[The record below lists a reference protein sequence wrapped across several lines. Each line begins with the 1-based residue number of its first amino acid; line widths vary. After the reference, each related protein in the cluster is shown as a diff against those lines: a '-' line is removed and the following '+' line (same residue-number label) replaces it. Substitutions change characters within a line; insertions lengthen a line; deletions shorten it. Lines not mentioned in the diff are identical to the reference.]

1 MTDVLLHPDDSGEV
15 TRLPGETARII
26 TGVER
31 ERLIGE
37 ATQNLG
43 QYARPDA
50 PFGYLRKTFD
60 IDDTVTY
67 MPATIGL
74 AGPQSPPPPLP
85 PPPPPPPTSL
95 YDAQP
100 IAPWERVADTAHLTL
115 LGSVAGMDGDLR
127 PAAPGP
133 KPGPLPPDP
142 QPAPAPKPNYAG
154 RHRLTLGRRVRR
166 LLAGVGVVGLAV
178 AAIWAG
184 LTLAAVAVFL

>member
-26 TGVER
+26 TGAER

-60 IDDTVTY
+60 IDDTVTFHI
-67 MPATIGL
+67 PETIGIIPDPETVTL
-74 AGPQSPPPPLP
+74 S
-85 PPPPPPPTSL
+85 
-95 YDAQP
+95 
-100 IAPWERVADTAHLTL
+100 L

-133 KPGPLPPDP
+133 FPVPLPPDP
-142 QPAPAPKPNYAG
+142 QPAPAPKVLLRRSVPYVLPADRAPWDCPRHARPAPLWTRVAILVGGAMAAG
-154 RHRLTLGRRVRR
+154 GSL
-166 LLAGVGVVGLAV
+166 GLAI
-178 AAIWAG
+178 IWAVV
-184 LTLAAVAVFL
+184 L